1 MTPKARLECDEK
13 KKNIRITGLLKAEA
27 DFEYRAPMISVDQII
42 SPAVFAFK
50 AVEV

>member
-13 KKNIRITGLLKAEA
+13 KKNIRITGLLKTEA